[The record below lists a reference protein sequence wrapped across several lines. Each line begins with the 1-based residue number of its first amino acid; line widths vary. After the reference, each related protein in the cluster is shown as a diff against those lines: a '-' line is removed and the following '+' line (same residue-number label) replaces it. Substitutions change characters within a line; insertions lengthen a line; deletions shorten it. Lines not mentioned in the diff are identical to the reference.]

1 MVAQAESPRTA
12 LRQEGG
18 ATRLYLTC
26 VLAGARYLV
35 PASAVREALAQKGW
49 AQADLPSE
57 RTLTNI
63 LNRQDYRLRTV
74 AKSKVQKKRS
84 KPMPSSPTSGEST
97 TGPMPMHTP

>member
-1 MVAQAESPRTA
+1 MA
-12 LRQEGG
+12 
-18 ATRLYLTC
+18 C
-26 VLAGARYLV
+26 
-35 PASAVREALAQKGW
+35 AVREALAQKGW

-74 AKSKVQKKRS
+74 AKSKVQKKQMR
-84 KPMPSSPTSGEST
+84 PMPSSPTSGEST